1 MLIFCCTEIDR
12 SEWIYSASGNS
23 RLSAGPFHK
32 RPADNASVDFVG
44 FRYRHASV
52 SPALMERRRIA
63 EENRIAE
70 LKEYC
75 AKKGLDFDTEN
86 QKHLDKVAKK
96 AAKKTAKKAKKAKK

>member
-23 RLSAGPFHK
+23 RLSAGPCHK
-32 RPADNASVDFVG
+32 RPADNASV
-44 FRYRHASV
+44 
-52 SPALMERRRIA
+52 SPALMELRRIA
-63 EENRIAE
+63 EENRVAE

>member
-1 MLIFCCTEIDR
+1 MAFVVFAFFFDLENVMPKVSKELQDR
-12 SEWIYSASGNS
+12 RKAECEAQGIAYIPPYE
-23 RLSAGPFHK
+23 L
-32 RPADNASVDFVG
+32 
-44 FRYRHASV
+44 
-52 SPALMERRRIA
+52 ERQEQEELRRIA

-96 AAKKTAKKAKKAKK
+96 AAKKAAKKDKKAKK